1 MGRRRRANGPLGG
14 RWWERCSSF
23 FFSHVHLEWTVGVLH
38 LCCKLPRV
46 AFNVFKKKL
55 YAHARSSPH
64 PASGAAMPLCDV
76 QCYRRGGAQA
86 MVVRLP
92 LFVTPSQRS
101 FAAAFAITL

>member
-1 MGRRRRANGPLGG
+1 MGGEWASRGQVAGAMQFVFFACPLGVDS
-14 RWWERCSSF
+14 ERASPLLQVAPCCF
-23 FFSHVHLEWTVGVLH
+23 QRFS
-38 LCCKLPRV
+38 
-46 AFNVFKKKL
+46 KKL
-55 YAHARSSPH
+55 YAQVRPSPH
-64 PASGAAMPLCDV
+64 PASGAAMPLCVV